1 MPNPAKDSYNF
12 TRYGGTATRRRDKSM
27 KSFFKYTLV
36 LVVLCAAVCSS
47 APVAAQT
54 GQISRL
60 AMMPCVVGMPSP
72 ASAQGLSLLDCK
84 QTDLTAEGQVAVPH
98 AAAVVTGCLQ
108 QALDKQRPGLV
119 VPQNETAGAEELLA
133 YMKKTATIKAHALKL
148 GAQVQAS
155 HVMVGTVWRY
165 RERKGTAYG
174 ANLPASVAFSLYL
187 LDVSSGDTVWNASFD
202 KTQQSLSENLLDAPG
217 FFKHGAK
224 WLTAEE
230 LACWGA
236 EDAAGKLKN
245 FRSGTGTQGPRAQ

>member
-1 MPNPAKDSYNF
+1 VHFEGRKIM
-12 TRYGGTATRRRDKSM
+12 RI
-27 KSFFKYTLV
+27 FFRYTLA
-36 LVVLCAAVCSS
+36 LVALCAAVCSS
-47 APVAAQT
+47 PQAAEQT

-60 AMMPCVVGMPSP
+60 AVMPFVEGMPPP
-72 ASAQGLSLLDCK
+72 AGTQVLSLPDCK
-84 QTDLTAEGQVAVPH
+84 ETDLTAEGQVAVPQ
-98 AAAVVTGCLQ
+98 AAAVVTRCLQ
-108 QALDKQRPGLV
+108 QALDKQRPGFV

-133 YMKKTATIKAHALKL
+133 YMKKTAAIKAHALKL
-148 GAQVQAS
+148 GAHVQAS

-230 LACWGA
+230 LSCWGA
-236 EDAAGKLKN
+236 EDMAAKLKD
-245 FRSGTGTQGPRAQ
+245 FRGGTQGSRTQ